1 MTARKL
7 AIILA
12 VMTLAL
18 AAFAQTNA
26 PGPASS
32 VHIVAPKAG
41 EKLSANFV
49 TVRYELLN
57 PGASANTSPTY
68 SLRLDGHD
76 PVTTSD
82 TEYTFS
88 GLMPGQHLV
97 IVEMVDSNGTPINGT
112 RSQVQFVVNQQVRPT
127 EAIPDHTDIVRQ
139 TEYTGRARLVRTVF
153 QQEQSNQEQSGEK
166 EQPAAAKGKRAA
178 EQQLPHSST
187 ALPLLSLIGLGVL
200 VGGLASAMRTR

>member
-1 MTARKL
+1 MILRRL

-12 VMTLAL
+12 VMTM
-18 AAFAQTNA
+18 AFVASAQTNA
-26 PGPASS
+26 PGPVPS

-88 GLMPGQHLV
+88 GLAPGSHSV
-97 IVEMVDSNGTPINGT
+97 IIEMVDSNGTPINGT
-112 RSQVQFVVNQQVRPT
+112 RAEVHFVVNPQPQPT

-139 TEYTGRARLVRTVF
+139 TTASLGQARLVRAIW
-153 QQEQSNQEQSGEK
+153 QQPDKHDRQA
-166 EQPAAAKGKRAA
+166 PAHPRRAP
-178 EQQLPHSST
+178 EQLPHSST

-200 VGGLASAMRTR
+200 AGGLVSAWRTR

>member
-1 MTARKL
+1 MRKL

-12 VMTLAL
+12 VMTFVFV
-18 AAFAQTNA
+18 AFAQTNA
-26 PGPASS
+26 PGPVPS
-32 VHIVAPKAG
+32 VHIVAPRAG

-57 PGASANTSPTY
+57 PGASANTSPTF

-88 GLMPGQHLV
+88 GLAPGAHTV
-97 IVEMVDSNGTPINGT
+97 IIEMVDSNSTPINGT
-112 RSQVQFVVNQQVRPT
+112 RAEVHFVVNAQPQPT

-139 TEYTGRARLVRTVF
+139 TRASLGEARIVRTLW
-153 QQEQSNQEQSGEK
+153 Q
-166 EQPAAAKGKRAA
+166 QPAQQDQAAPPKSERAA
-178 EQQLPHSST
+178 DQQLPHSST

>member
-1 MTARKL
+1 MIVRRL

-12 VMTLAL
+12 VMILAFVAL
-18 AAFAQTNA
+18 AQTNA
-26 PGPASS
+26 PGPVPS

-57 PGASANTSPTY
+57 PGASANASPTF
-68 SLRLDGHD
+68 SLRIDGHD

-82 TEYTFS
+82 TEYTFT
-88 GLMPGQHLV
+88 GLAAGAHSVTIQ
-97 IVEMVDSNGTPINGT
+97 MVDSNGTPINGT
-112 RSQVQFVVNQQVRPT
+112 RTEVHFVVNLQPQPT

-139 TEYTGRARLVRTVF
+139 TTASLGAAHLVQAVW
-153 QQEQSNQEQSGEK
+153 Q
-166 EQPAAAKGKRAA
+166 QPAGDQQDHAQPVKGKRAA
-178 EQQLPHSST
+178 DQKLPQSST